1 MTYPTAGSLRVPLE
15 LEEAGSRMSTYAAT
29 IEGQLN
35 WLKTRLAPL
44 KDHWQ
49 GPAQSYYEELQ
60 TEWNV
65 AADGLLGPEGVCGD
79 IAMALNLA
87 WNNYTDC
94 EWANVKTW
102 TTLATSR

>member
-1 MTYPTAGSLRVPLE
+1 MTDPTSGNLRVPPE
-15 LEEAGSRMSTYAAT
+15 LEDAGSKMSGYAST

-35 WLKTRLAPL
+35 ALKSKLDPL

-49 GPAQSYYEELQ
+49 GPAQSYYQELQ
-60 TEWNV
+60 AEWNA
-65 AADGLLGPEGVCGD
+65 AADGLLGPDGVCGD
-79 IAMALNLA
+79 IASALNLA

-102 TTLATSR
+102 QTPATTH